1 MRRRRRKGGSV
12 VERRLAKL
20 RDKEGYLSECAFDKE
35 DGFRMVEYHSPY
47 TLLAQGP
54 TVYRMEQQML
64 ERVIGT
70 RIERTEEASGLVK
83 MSSGVRT
90 LEGVLD
96 RKGGGMAGKSGEAR

>member
-1 MRRRRRKGGSV
+1 MLFSYFQKKGDRYAKKAKGGSV
-12 VERRLAKL
+12 VERATWLAKL

-47 TLLAQGP
+47 TLLAQKYP

-70 RIERTEEASGLVK
+70 RIERTEEKASGLVK
-83 MSSGVRT
+83 YLFRVRT
-90 LEGVLD
+90 L
-96 RKGGGMAGKSGEAR
+96 